1 MSQVQQTRLQDV
13 RSERAALRLKLA
25 VRTNYPKLEKLLQ
38 AIKWPATWY
47 DRTITVMLN
56 KVSINTGWLLVSRTR
71 VTEFGNMGGSGEGE
85 VLSYASLQEI

>member
-47 DRTITVMLN
+47 DRSMFVVLS
-56 KVSINTGWLLVSRTR
+56 KVSINTGRLIVSRTR

>member
-47 DRTITVMLN
+47 DRSMSVVLS
-56 KVSINTGWLLVSRTR
+56 KVSINTGRLIVSRTR